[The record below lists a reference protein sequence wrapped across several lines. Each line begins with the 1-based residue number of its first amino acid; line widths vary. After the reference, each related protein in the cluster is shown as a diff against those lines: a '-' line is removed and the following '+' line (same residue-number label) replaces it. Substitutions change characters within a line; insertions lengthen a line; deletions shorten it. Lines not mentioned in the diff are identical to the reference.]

1 MNKSI
6 LSFVLALAAFVFTAT
21 QGHTQIVYT
30 FADDGLGNTMVTGSG
45 STVVTDRGAEDR
57 YLGWDETLKLSNT
70 VNNVLPLG
78 WAQAPVNSKFSIP
91 ASSGTLFYN
100 AIPIRKDMG
109 LDYYSGP
116 SLSEWLI
123 LRFDP
128 TNLPS
133 GPATASGT
141 AFFKVP
147 FSAFDHLARSID
159 IFGNNEILFVFGVAP
174 VAPVAPVATGGGGG
188 PQVRYVLIDSAS
200 MQSLK
205 TSGLLTGLV
214 VRDLNRSAAYTASV
228 GINHRLKRAQSRG
241 LDSGQGSELNTSN
254 SSSLLRYLAFTQD
267 ENMSYKV
274 ALGLADA
281 EERTVQVNMVD
292 TLSAQTGTNFN
303 GSTMGGGLP
312 YAMMGVPMMPMAGGA
327 STVHIVD
334 AAPSGKTVIDDS
346 KAVVESEPWK
356 RWEIFTAGDFS
367 IYDQNPLGDLME
379 GFDTETYAGSVGIEY
394 RLKSWLNLG
403 LAWSYLESDT
413 NMSGNLGDID
423 LDGNLISTY
432 ATAFWKQNWADL
444 LYSYGSFNS
453 DIARNTGLGS
463 TAHGD
468 TDSDSHNVRLNIG
481 RNIQINNN
489 VVTGPIAGLRYA
501 NGGVDPYSE
510 TGGGTAALNYNGTE
524 FESMV
529 SRVGWQASHNRP
541 TGWGRIVSQVHLAWE
556 HEFMPENGT
565 VGAGLQ
571 TSPFSAVTGGSVRR
585 FGGFSSE
592 SDGAHPGTDWM
603 SAGAGLRFT
612 MDNGW
617 SLMTDYQGAFFRS
630 NASQH
635 YASVKVG
642 YEW

>member
-1 MNKSI
+1 
-6 LSFVLALAAFVFTAT
+6 
-21 QGHTQIVYT
+21 
-30 FADDGLGNTMVTGSG
+30 
-45 STVVTDRGAEDR
+45 
-57 YLGWDETLKLSNT
+57 
-70 VNNVLPLG
+70 
-78 WAQAPVNSKFSIP
+78 
-91 ASSGTLFYN
+91 
-100 AIPIRKDMG
+100 
-109 LDYYSGP
+109 
-116 SLSEWLI
+116 
-123 LRFDP
+123 
-128 TNLPS
+128 
-133 GPATASGT
+133 
-141 AFFKVP
+141 
-147 FSAFDHLARSID
+147 
-159 IFGNNEILFVFGVAP
+159 
-174 VAPVAPVATGGGGG
+174 
-188 PQVRYVLIDSAS
+188 
-200 MQSLK
+200 
-205 TSGLLTGLV
+205 
-214 VRDLNRSAAYTASV
+214 
-228 GINHRLKRAQSRG
+228 
-241 LDSGQGSELNTSN
+241 
-254 SSSLLRYLAFTQD
+254 
-267 ENMSYKV
+267 
-274 ALGLADA
+274 
-281 EERTVQVNMVD
+281 
-292 TLSAQTGTNFN
+292 
-303 GSTMGGGLP
+303 
-312 YAMMGVPMMPMAGGA
+312 
-327 STVHIVD
+327 
-334 AAPSGKTVIDDS
+334 
-346 KAVVESEPWK
+346 
-356 RWEIFTAGDFS
+356 
-367 IYDQNPLGDLME
+367 
-379 GFDTETYAGSVGIEY
+379 
-394 RLKSWLNLG
+394 
-403 LAWSYLESDT
+403 
-413 NMSGNLGDID
+413 MSGNLGDID